1 MKAIVCT
8 FIFSGLTFMSG
19 AQRSAD
25 LSVELVYPSTN
36 PATFTMNTPYNI
48 ILKVKNQGSEAIN
61 ASDSLFLYI
70 TQNADT
76 LEFLPGGEDHIVK
89 TGIDIPVGDSAQISH
104 FMVYSDGT
112 ENSMV
117 EACFSVIP
125 VNAADPVTDPEISD
139 NRSCVWIEIV
149 ESPTAGIEQLQTET
163 ISLSPNP
170 AKNTVT
176 LSVVPDG
183 EVHVIS
189 MDGKVVASIV
199 PSGQVL
205 DLSSIRNGVYLL
217 NFRKDEQTV
226 SIRLVV
232 EN

>member
-8 FIFSGLTFMSG
+8 FIFSGLSFLSG

-25 LSVELVYPSTN
+25 LSVELVYPSTD

-61 ASDSLFLYI
+61 AGDSLLLYI

-76 LEFLPGGEDHIVK
+76 LEFLPGGENHIVK

-104 FMVYSDGT
+104 FMVYGDGT

-139 NRSCVWIEIV
+139 NRSCVWIEVV
-149 ESPTAGIEQLQTET
+149 ENTAGINQLQTEL
-163 ISLSPNP
+163 IAVSPNP
-170 AKNTVT
+170 AKNSVT

-183 EVHVIS
+183 EVRLLS
-189 MDGKVVASIV
+189 PDGKEVKSLV
-199 PSGQVL
+199 PLGQTL
-205 DLSSIRNGVYLL
+205 DLSAVRNGMYLL
-217 NFRKDEQTV
+217 NFTKDAQFI

>member
-8 FIFSGLTFMSG
+8 FIFSGLSFLSG

-25 LSVELVYPSTN
+25 LSVELVYPSTD

-61 ASDSLFLYI
+61 AGDSLLLYI

-76 LEFLPGGEDHIVK
+76 LEFLPGGENHIVK

-104 FMVYSDGT
+104 FMVYGDGT

-139 NRSCVWIEIV
+139 NRSCVWIEVV
-149 ESPTAGIEQLQTET
+149 ENTAGINQLQTEL
-163 ISLSPNP
+163 IAVSPNP
-170 AKNTVT
+170 AKNSVT

-183 EVHVIS
+183 EVRLLS
-189 MDGKVVASIV
+189 PYGKEVKSLV
-199 PSGQVL
+199 PLGQTL
-205 DLSSIRNGVYLL
+205 DLSAVRNGMYLL
-217 NFRKDEQTV
+217 NFTKDAQFI

>member
-8 FIFSGLTFMSG
+8 FIFSGLSFLSG

-25 LSVELVYPSTN
+25 LSVELVYPSTD
-36 PATFTMNTPYNI
+36 PATFTMNIPYNI

-61 ASDSLFLYI
+61 AGDSLLLYI

-76 LEFLPGGEDHIVK
+76 LEFLPGGENHIVK

-104 FMVYSDGT
+104 FMVYGDGT

-139 NRSCVWIEIV
+139 NRSCVWIEVV
-149 ESPTAGIEQLQTET
+149 ENTAGINQLQTEL
-163 ISLSPNP
+163 IAVSPNP
-170 AKNTVT
+170 AKNSVT

-183 EVHVIS
+183 EVRLLS
-189 MDGKVVASIV
+189 PDGKEVKSLV
-199 PSGQVL
+199 PLGQTL
-205 DLSSIRNGVYLL
+205 DLSAVRNGMYLL
-217 NFRKDEQTV
+217 NFTKDAQFI

>member
-8 FIFSGLTFMSG
+8 FIFSGFIFLSG
-19 AQRSAD
+19 AQRPAD
-25 LSVELVYPSTN
+25 LSVELVYPSTD

-48 ILKVKNQGSEAIN
+48 ILKVKNQGTEAIN

-70 TQNADT
+70 TQNGDT
-76 LEFLPGGEDHIVK
+76 LEFFPGGEDHIVK
-89 TGIDIPVGDSAQISH
+89 TGVNIPVGDSAQISH
-104 FMVYSDGT
+104 YMVYGDGT

-125 VNAADPVTDPEISD
+125 VNAADPVTDPDISD

-149 ESPTAGIEQLQTET
+149 EAPTAGIDQLQTDM
-163 ISLSPNP
+163 ISVSPNP
-170 AKNTVT
+170 AKNSVT
-176 LSVVPDG
+176 LTVVPDG
-183 EVHVIS
+183 NVRLLS
-189 MDGKVVASIV
+189 LDGKELALIT
-199 PSGQVL
+199 PSNKTL
-205 DLSSIRNGVYLL
+205 DLSGIQNGVYLL
-217 NFRKDEQTV
+217 NFTKDEHLF

>member
-8 FIFSGLTFMSG
+8 FIFSGLSFLSG

-25 LSVELVYPSTN
+25 LSVELVYPSTD

-76 LEFLPGGEDHIVK
+76 LEFLPGGENHIVK

-104 FMVYSDGT
+104 FMVYGDGT

-139 NRSCVWIEIV
+139 NRSCVWIEVV
-149 ESPTAGIEQLQTET
+149 ENTAGINQFQTEL
-163 ISLSPNP
+163 IAMSPNP
-170 AKNTVT
+170 AKNSVT

-183 EVHVIS
+183 EVRLLS
-189 MDGKVVASIV
+189 PDGKEVKSLV
-199 PSGQVL
+199 PLGQTL
-205 DLSSIRNGVYLL
+205 DLSAVRNGMYLL
-217 NFRKDEQTV
+217 NFTKDAQFI

>member
-8 FIFSGLTFMSG
+8 FIFSGLSFLSG

-25 LSVELVYPSTN
+25 LSVELVYPSTD

-76 LEFLPGGEDHIVK
+76 LEFLPGGENHIVK

-104 FMVYSDGT
+104 FMVYGDGT

-139 NRSCVWIEIV
+139 NRSCVWIEVV
-149 ESPTAGIEQLQTET
+149 ENTAGINQLQTEL
-163 ISLSPNP
+163 IAVSPNP
-170 AKNTVT
+170 AKNSVT

-183 EVHVIS
+183 EVRLLS
-189 MDGKVVASIV
+189 PDGKEVKSLV
-199 PSGQVL
+199 PLGQTL
-205 DLSSIRNGVYLL
+205 DLSAVRNGMYLL
-217 NFRKDEQTV
+217 NFTKDAQFI

>member
-25 LSVELVYPSTN
+25 LSVELVYPSTD

-76 LEFLPGGEDHIVK
+76 LEFLPGGENYIVK
-89 TGIDIPVGDSAQISH
+89 TGVDIPVGDSAQISH
-104 FMVYSDGT
+104 FMVYGDGT

-117 EACFSVIP
+117 ESCFSVIP
-125 VNAADPVTDPEISD
+125 VNAADPVTDPDISD

-149 ESPTAGIEQLQTET
+149 ENTAGINQLKADM
-163 ISLSPNP
+163 ISVSPNP
-170 AKNTVT
+170 AKNSVT

-183 EVHVIS
+183 HVRVVS
-189 MDGKVVASIV
+189 LDGKEVASIEA
-199 PSGQVL
+199 SGSIL
-205 DLSSIRNGVYLL
+205 DLSKIRNGVYLL
-217 NFRKDEQTV
+217 NFQKDEQAI

>member
-8 FIFSGLTFMSG
+8 FIFSGLSFLSG

-25 LSVELVYPSTN
+25 LSVELVYPSTD

-48 ILKVKNQGSEAIN
+48 ILKVKNQGTEVIN

-76 LEFLPGGEDHIVK
+76 LEFLPGGENHIVK

-104 FMVYSDGT
+104 FMVYGDGT

-139 NRSCVWIEIV
+139 NRSCVWIEVV
-149 ESPTAGIEQLQTET
+149 ENTAGINQLQTEL
-163 ISLSPNP
+163 IAVSPNP
-170 AKNTVT
+170 AKNSVT

-183 EVHVIS
+183 EVRLLS
-189 MDGKVVASIV
+189 PDGKEVKSLV
-199 PSGQVL
+199 PLGQTL
-205 DLSSIRNGVYLL
+205 DLSAVRNGMYLL
-217 NFRKDEQTV
+217 NFTKDAQFI

>member
-8 FIFSGLTFMSG
+8 FIFSGLSFLSG

-25 LSVELVYPSTN
+25 LSVELVYPSTD

-61 ASDSLFLYI
+61 AGDSLLLYI

-76 LEFLPGGEDHIVK
+76 LEFLPGGENHIVK

-104 FMVYSDGT
+104 FMVYGDGT

-117 EACFSVIP
+117 EACFSFIP

-139 NRSCVWIEIV
+139 NRSCVWIEVV
-149 ESPTAGIEQLQTET
+149 ENTAGINQLQTEL
-163 ISLSPNP
+163 IAVSPNP
-170 AKNTVT
+170 AKNSVT

-183 EVHVIS
+183 EVRLLS
-189 MDGKVVASIV
+189 PDGKEVKSLV
-199 PSGQVL
+199 PLGQTL
-205 DLSSIRNGVYLL
+205 DLSAVRNGMYLL
-217 NFRKDEQTV
+217 NFTKDAQFI